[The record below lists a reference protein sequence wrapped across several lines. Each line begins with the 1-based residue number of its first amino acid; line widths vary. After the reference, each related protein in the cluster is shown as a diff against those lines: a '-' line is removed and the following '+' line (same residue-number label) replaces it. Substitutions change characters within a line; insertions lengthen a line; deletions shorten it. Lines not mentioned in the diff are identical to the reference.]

1 MAAAN
6 ATFALNAGPNTRRFP
21 AIVLLLIGCLPP
33 TELHLIKAPENRGPL
48 QPPEISGKWIATKL
62 VLGGIDY
69 PPEDLADEPH
79 FLTFDGDDWRYSF
92 VVDGNRVVVRFEVAL
107 TDSEAVYLVDAKLWS
122 GEARGKVVKG
132 ICSMDGETLRL
143 CMADKPAID
152 RPTHFECPK
161 GSGLHLMELRRTEE
175 SPTSP

>member
-1 MAAAN
+1 MLSKGSEHFLSIN
-6 ATFALNAGPNTRRFP
+6 IATRGVQSALVADLQP
-21 AIVLLLIGCLPP
+21 APASRPQTIATATLP
-33 TELHLIKAPENRGPL
+33 
-48 QPPEISGKWIATKL
+48 PPEISGKWIATKL
-62 VLGGIDY
+62 VLGGIEI
-69 PPEDLADEPH
+69 PPEDLADEQH
-79 FLTFDGDDWRYSF
+79 FWTFDGDDWRYSF
-92 VVDGNRVVVRFEVAL
+92 VVDGKRVVVRFKVAL

-143 CMADKPAID
+143 CMADKPAIH

-161 GSGLHLMELRRTEE
+161 GSELHLMELRRAEE

>member
-1 MAAAN
+1 MSIRHMLIAMTAATLASSS
-6 ATFALNAGPNTRRFP
+6 
-21 AIVLLLIGCLPP
+21 LLAADETLPP
-33 TELHLIKAPENRGPL
+33 A
-48 QPPEISGKWIATKL
+48 EISGKWIATKL
-62 VLGGIDY
+62 VLSGIEC
-69 PPEDLADEPH
+69 PPEHLADEPH
-79 FLTFDGDDWRYSF
+79 YWTFNGDDWRYSF
-92 VVDGNRVVVRFEVAL
+92 VIDGNRVVVRSKVAL

-143 CMADKPAID
+143 CMADKPVID

-161 GSGLHLMELRRTEE
+161 GSELHLMELRRAEE